1 MCRNIKT
8 LFNYEPMASD
18 DEIYASALQ
27 YVRKVSGFRQP
38 SQINKDAFDTA
49 VDLIATTTRDLLQ
62 SLQTSSPPRDR
73 EIEIEK
79 MRESSQ
85 KRYATG

>member
-8 LFNYEPMASD
+8 LFNYNPVASD

-49 VDLIATTTRDLLQ
+49 VDLIANTTRELIQ
-62 SLQTSSPPRDR
+62 SLQTNSPPRNR

-79 MRESSQ
+79 MRERSR